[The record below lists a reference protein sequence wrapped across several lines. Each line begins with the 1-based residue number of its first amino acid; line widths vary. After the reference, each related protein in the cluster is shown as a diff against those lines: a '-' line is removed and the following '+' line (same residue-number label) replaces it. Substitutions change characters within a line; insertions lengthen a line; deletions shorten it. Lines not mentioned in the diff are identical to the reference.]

1 MTLDG
6 GCISITALS
15 PLTARQHPPILPF
28 LLAYMSG
35 LCGFFPATRHFIAP
49 GLLPLGLFLF
59 ALFLTHRK
67 TRESI
72 IVLFLAGFGYL
83 VPALPDLTRPSNH
96 ILNHIQEGRTTVVLR
111 KIIFVPTRS
120 CRSNVLPAGA
130 GIFGH
135 ALHPRNRDGASEHL

>member
-6 GCISITALS
+6 GRISITALS

-67 TRESI
+67 YPQDHRNS
-72 IVLFLAGFGYL
+72 
-83 VPALPDLTRPSNH
+83 LPDSGAFLYGGGRPQS
-96 ILNHIQEGRTTVVLR
+96 ILPQGRHHGECLAD
-111 KIIFVPTRS
+111 S
-120 CRSNVLPAGA
+120 H
-130 GIFGH
+130 FG
-135 ALHPRNRDGASEHL
+135 

>member
-6 GCISITALS
+6 GRISITALS

-72 IVLFLAGFGYL
+72 
-83 VPALPDLTRPSNH
+83 PDW
-96 ILNHIQEGRTTVVLR
+96 
-111 KIIFVPTRS
+111 PT
-120 CRSNVLPAGA
+120 
-130 GIFGH
+130 
-135 ALHPRNRDGASEHL
+135 